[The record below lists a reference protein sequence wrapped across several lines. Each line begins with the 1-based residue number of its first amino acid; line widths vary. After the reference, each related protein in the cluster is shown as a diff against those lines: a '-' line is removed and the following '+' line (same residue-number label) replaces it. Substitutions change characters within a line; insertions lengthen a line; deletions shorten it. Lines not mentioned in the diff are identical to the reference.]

1 MDLHGSPTQHA
12 LPRLNQDGLNW
23 RAMTAADLD
32 AVAAIAAIGF
42 PDHFE
47 GRDCF
52 ENRLALNPAG
62 CFVLAGEDGAPHGY
76 LVAYPWTAD
85 AAPALNTLIAA
96 IPDEASVMYL
106 HDLAID
112 PAVRSGGWSRPI
124 VERLA
129 RDARAAGW
137 PALTLVAVNDAAP
150 FWERHGFVVDDAPG
164 MAEKLAGYGEGARYM
179 IRRLTA

>member
-1 MDLHGSPTQHA
+1 MEFHGGPAEHT
-12 LPRLNQDGLNW
+12 LPGLGW

-62 CFVLAGEDGAPHGY
+62 CFVLAGEDDAPRGY
-76 LVAYPWTAD
+76 LVAYPWMEN
-85 AAPALNTLIAA
+85 AAPSLNTLIAA
-96 IPDEASVMYL
+96 IPDDAAVMYL
-106 HDLAID
+106 HDVALD
-112 PAVRSGGWSRPI
+112 PSVRGGSWSRPI

-129 RDARAAGW
+129 QDARAAGW
-137 PALTLVAVNDAAP
+137 PALTLVAVNAAAP
-150 FWERHGFVVDDAPG
+150 FWERHGFVVADPPG
-164 MAEKLAGYGEGARYM
+164 MADRLAGYGSDARYM
-179 IRRLTA
+179 VRQLTD

>member
-1 MDLHGSPTQHA
+1 MEFHGGPAEHPLS
-12 LPRLNQDGLNW
+12 RLEW

-32 AVAAIAAIGF
+32 AVSAIAAVGF

-62 CFVLAGEDGAPHGY
+62 CFVLADERGLPLGY
-76 LVAYPWTAD
+76 LVAYPWTRD
-85 AAPALNTLIAA
+85 AAPALNTLIDA
-96 IPDEASVMYL
+96 IPDDASVLYL
-106 HDLAID
+106 HDLALHPD
-112 PAVRSGGWSRPI
+112 ARGGGWSRPI

-129 RDARAAGW
+129 QDARAAGW

-150 FWERHGFVVDDAPG
+150 FWERHGFVVADPPG
-164 MAEKLAGYGEGARYM
+164 MAEKLAGYGADARYM
-179 IRRLTA
+179 IRRLTD